1 MITNLIAEFGH
12 ITDILQADLVH
23 HPMGL
28 TMLLMVIDIL
38 PQTTE
43 VTMVFHHLLM
53 EGKGQ
58 DHAHHSHID
67 RILKII
73 KYKIQVM
80 VSIIKVMLIEYIAD
94 L

>member
-23 HPMGL
+23 QPVGL
-28 TMLLMVIDIL
+28 TMLLKVIDIL

-43 VTMVFHHLLM
+43 VTMDFHHPLQ

-67 RILKII
+67 HILKIF

-80 VSIIKVMLIEYIAD
+80 VNIIEVMLIDYIAD